1 MERVHPAII
10 EQRRREHERQQERD
24 RRPALHIEA
33 PWPDGPWER
42 EQPASPETDERGAVI
57 VDFRL

>member
-10 EQRRREHERQQERD
+10 EQRRRERERQQERD

-33 PWPDGPWER
+33 PWPEEPWER
-42 EQPASPETDERGAVI
+42 DQPAPPSDGRGSEI
-57 VDFRL
+57 IDFRL